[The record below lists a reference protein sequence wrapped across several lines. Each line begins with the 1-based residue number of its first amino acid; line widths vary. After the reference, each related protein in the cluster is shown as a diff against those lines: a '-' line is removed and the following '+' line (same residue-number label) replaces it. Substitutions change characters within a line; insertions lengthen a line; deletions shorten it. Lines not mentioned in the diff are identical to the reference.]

1 MLKMK
6 IKEAH
11 SVVKSA
17 KSKLLQ
23 EQKHI
28 NNVVIDE
35 YITEE
40 LHRRTQRSGTIQ
52 MNNNTA
58 SYTNDA
64 YGSLKELR
72 EAYDLSALSI
82 GEIKELIETFF

>member
-1 MLKMK
+1 MNTR
-6 IKEAH
+6 EVH
-11 SVVKSA
+11 GVVRSA

-28 NNVVIDE
+28 NNVMIDE

-40 LHRRTQRSGTIQ
+40 LHRRTQGSGTVQ

-58 SYTNDA
+58 SYSNDS

-72 EAYDLSALSI
+72 EAYDLSSLST
-82 GEIKELIETFF
+82 GEIRELLETFV

>member
-1 MLKMK
+1 MN
-6 IKEAH
+6 IREVH
-11 SVVKSA
+11 NVVKSA

-23 EQKHI
+23 EQNNI
-28 NNVVIDE
+28 NNVIIDD

-58 SYTNDA
+58 SYSNGS
-64 YGSLKELR
+64 YGSLEELR
-72 EAYDLSALSI
+72 EAYDLSSLST
-82 GEIKELIETFF
+82 GEIKELLETFV

>member
-1 MLKMK
+1 MNTR
-6 IKEAH
+6 EVH
-11 SVVKSA
+11 GVVRSA

-28 NNVVIDE
+28 NNVMIDE

-40 LHRRTQRSGTIQ
+40 LHRRTQGSGTIQ
-52 MNNNTA
+52 MNNNTPA
-58 SYTNDA
+58 YTNDA

-72 EAYDLSALSI
+72 EAYDLSSLST
-82 GEIKELIETFF
+82 GEIKELIKTFV

>member
-1 MLKMK
+1 MNTR
-6 IKEAH
+6 EVH
-11 SVVKSA
+11 GVVRSA
-17 KSKLLQ
+17 KSKLLH

-28 NNVVIDE
+28 NNVMIDE

-58 SYTNDA
+58 SYSNDS
-64 YGSLKELR
+64 YGSLEELR
-72 EAYDLSALSI
+72 EAYDLSSLST
-82 GEIKELIETFF
+82 GEIKELIKTFV

>member
-1 MLKMK
+1 MN

-11 SVVKSA
+11 KVVRSA

-28 NNVVIDE
+28 NNVVIDD

-40 LHRRTQRSGTIQ
+40 LRRRTQGSGTIQ
-52 MNNNTA
+52 MNDNTPT
-58 SYTNDA
+58 YTNDA

-72 EAYDLSALSI
+72 EAYDLSSLST
-82 GEIKELIETFF
+82 GEIKELIETFV

>member
-1 MLKMK
+1 MN
-6 IKEAH
+6 IREVH

-28 NNVVIDE
+28 NNVTIDD

-58 SYTNDA
+58 EYTNDA

-72 EAYDLSALSI
+72 GAYDLSALST
-82 GEIKELIETFF
+82 GEIRELIETFV

>member
-1 MLKMK
+1 MN
-6 IKEAH
+6 IREIH
-11 SVVKSA
+11 NVVRSA

-28 NNVVIDE
+28 NNVMIDD

-40 LHRRTQRSGTIQ
+40 LHRRTQGSGTIQ
-52 MNNNTA
+52 MNNNIA
-58 SYTNDA
+58 SYSNDA

-72 EAYDLSALSI
+72 EAYDLSSLST
-82 GEIKELIETFF
+82 GEIKELLETFV

>member
-1 MLKMK
+1 MN

-11 SVVKSA
+11 NVVKSA

-28 NNVVIDE
+28 TNHIIDD

-40 LHRRTQRSGTIQ
+40 LHRRTQGSGTIQ
-52 MNNNTA
+52 MNNNTPA
-58 SYTNDA
+58 YTNDS
-64 YGSLKELR
+64 YGSLEELR
-72 EAYDLSALSI
+72 EAYDLSALST
-82 GEIKELIETFF
+82 GEIKELIETFV

>member
-1 MLKMK
+1 MNV
-6 IKEAH
+6 KEAH
-11 SVVKSA
+11 KVVRSA

-28 NNVVIDE
+28 TNHIIDD

-40 LHRRTQRSGTIQ
+40 LHRRTQGSGTIQ

-58 SYTNDA
+58 SYTNDS

-72 EAYDLSALSI
+72 DAYDLSALST
-82 GEIKELIETFF
+82 GEIKELIKTFV

>member
-1 MLKMK
+1 MNTR
-6 IKEAH
+6 EVH
-11 SVVKSA
+11 GVVRSA

-28 NNVVIDE
+28 NNVMIDE

-40 LHRRTQRSGTIQ
+40 LHRRTQGSGTIQ
-52 MNNNTA
+52 MNNNTPA
-58 SYTNDA
+58 YTNDA

-72 EAYDLSALSI
+72 EAYDLSSLST
-82 GEIKELIETFF
+82 GEIRELLETFV

>member
-1 MLKMK
+1 MN

-23 EQKHI
+23 EQENISNH
-28 NNVVIDE
+28 VIED
-35 YITEE
+35 YIIEE
-40 LHRRTQRSGTIQ
+40 LHRRTQGSGTVQ

-58 SYTNDA
+58 SYSNDS
-64 YGSLKELR
+64 YGSLEELR
-72 EAYDLSALSI
+72 EAYDLSALSTD
-82 GEIKELIETFF
+82 EIRELIETFV

>member
-1 MLKMK
+1 MN

-11 SVVKSA
+11 SVVRSA

-23 EQKHI
+23 EQKQGNI
-28 NNVVIDE
+28 NNVMIDE

-40 LHRRTQRSGTIQ
+40 LHRSTQRSGTVQ

-58 SYTNDA
+58 SYSNGS
-64 YGSLKELR
+64 YGSLEELR
-72 EAYDLSALSI
+72 EAYDLSALST
-82 GEIKELIETFF
+82 GEIKELIETFV

>member
-1 MLKMK
+1 MN
-6 IKEAH
+6 IKEIH
-11 SVVKSA
+11 NVVRSA

-23 EQKHI
+23 EQEHI
-28 NNVVIDE
+28 SNHVIDD

-40 LHRRTQRSGTIQ
+40 LHRRTQGSGTIQ

-58 SYTNDA
+58 SYSNDS

-72 EAYDLSALSI
+72 EAYDLSSLST
-82 GEIKELIETFF
+82 GEIKELIKTFV

>member
-1 MLKMK
+1 MN

-11 SVVKSA
+11 NVVRSA

-28 NNVVIDE
+28 NNVMIDE

-40 LHRRTQRSGTIQ
+40 LHRRSQRSGRD
-52 MNNNTA
+52 NRDNKTA
-58 SYTNDA
+58 SYDNSPYD
-64 YGSLKELR
+64 SLKELR
-72 EAYDLSALSI
+72 EAYDMSKLPT
-82 GEIKELIETFF
+82 EDIKELLKTIV